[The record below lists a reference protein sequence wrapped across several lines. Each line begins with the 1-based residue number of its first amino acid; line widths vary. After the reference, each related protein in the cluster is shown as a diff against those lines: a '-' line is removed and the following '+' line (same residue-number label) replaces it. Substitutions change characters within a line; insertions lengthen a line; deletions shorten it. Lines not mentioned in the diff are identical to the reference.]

1 MRLKK
6 AEREFLMFQ
15 RVCRLATVGK
25 NGRPHN
31 VPVCPVLD
39 RDRIYFGSAAD
50 AVKVQNIKGNPHVAL
65 VYDEYTEAWAGL
77 KGVLVWG
84 TARVVD
90 AGPTFRRIQRLLYQR
105 FPQYAGYAAIR
116 EKDSAVVEVTPT
128 RTFSW
133 GLNL

>member
-6 AEREFLMFQ
+6 SEREFLMFQ
-15 RVCRLATVGK
+15 RVCRLATVGR

-50 AVKVQNIKGNPHVAL
+50 AVKVQNIKGNSHVAL

-77 KGVLVWG
+77 KGILVWG
-84 TARVVD
+84 TARVID

-105 FPQYAGYAAIR
+105 FPQYEGYAAIQER
-116 EKDSAVVEVTPT
+116 DSAVVEVTPN

-133 GLNL
+133 GL

>member
-39 RDRIYFGSAAD
+39 RDRVYFGSAAD
-50 AVKVQNIKGNPHVAL
+50 AVKVQNIQGNSQVAL

-105 FPQYAGYAAIR
+105 FPQYEGYAAIQ
-116 EKDSAVVEVTPT
+116 EKDSVVVEVTPA

-133 GLNL
+133 GL

>member
-15 RVCRLATVGK
+15 RVCRLATVGR

-31 VPVCPVLD
+31 VPVCPLLD

-50 AVKVQNIKGNPHVAL
+50 AVKVQNIQGNRQVAL

-77 KGVLVWG
+77 KGILVWG

-90 AGPTFRRIQRLLYQR
+90 AGPTFRRIRTLLYER
-105 FPQYAGYAAIR
+105 YPQYAGYAAIQ
-116 EKDSAVVEVTPT
+116 EKDSAIVEVTPT

>member
-15 RVCRLATVGK
+15 RVCRVATVGR

-31 VPVCPVLD
+31 VPVCPILD

-50 AVKVQNIKGNPHVAL
+50 AVKVKNIRGNPHVAL

-77 KGVLVWG
+77 KGILVWG

-90 AGPTFRRIQRLLYQR
+90 AGPAFRRIQRLLYQR
-105 FPQYAGYAAIR
+105 YPQYEGYAAIE
-116 EKDSAVVEVTPT
+116 EKDSAVVEVIPT

-133 GLNL
+133 GL